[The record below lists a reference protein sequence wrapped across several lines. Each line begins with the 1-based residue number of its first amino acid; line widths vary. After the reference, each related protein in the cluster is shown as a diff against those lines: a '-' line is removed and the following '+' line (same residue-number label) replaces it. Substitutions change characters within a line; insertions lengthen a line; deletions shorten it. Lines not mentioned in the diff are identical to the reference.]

1 MIFMYG
7 KPKKDHSLTEK
18 MEETQITYYQTKY
31 KLYTVEPV
39 ISETSWSWHST
50 RNYTVSEM

>member
-1 MIFMYG
+1 MIFMYS

-50 RNYTVSEM
+50 RN